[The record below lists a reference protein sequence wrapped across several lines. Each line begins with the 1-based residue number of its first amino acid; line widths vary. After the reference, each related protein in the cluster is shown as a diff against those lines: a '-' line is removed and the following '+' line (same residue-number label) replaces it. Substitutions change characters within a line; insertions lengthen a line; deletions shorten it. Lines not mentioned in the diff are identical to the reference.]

1 MAGGI
6 GGLPSFGPGD
16 AVPPRTQENHVIEAG
31 GVGADLVA
39 GHASGRPMREVPPT
53 ERPRERLAMRGPG
66 GLSAAE
72 LIAIVWGSGSGCR
85 SAVDLAHDALSR
97 HDGL

>member
-6 GGLPSFGPGD
+6 GGLPSVGPGD
-16 AVPPRTQENHVIEAG
+16 AVPPRTQENRVIEADH
-31 GVGADLVA
+31 VPSDLLA
-39 GHASGRPMREVPPT
+39 GTHASGRPMREVPPT

-72 LIAIVWGSGSGCR
+72 LIAIVWGSGSGGR

-97 HDGL
+97 HDG